1 MGKTPIYG
9 IDGRGVCSP
18 GRICSEV
25 EVQSPVIRAGVT
37 MELAGESVAVVGHDH
52 VDLAAAGHGHV
63 DLAVFGHGHS
73 DLAAAGHGHVDLAV
87 FGHGHSDFA
96 AVGHGHV
103 DLANV
108 SHVHPEYALA
118 THTHA
123 ASVAAGVNTVPT
135 LGAGASTTVSV
146 TIKPTLP
153 STSYTVAAF
162 VVGGLNLLGNLQVT
176 GTSVISTSQVNVT
189 VQNTGLL
196 SLGGASVCVIAVIN
210 A

>member
-25 EVQSPVIRAGVT
+25 ELHSPAIRADSVMEVAGNPVSVEGHEHV
-37 MELAGESVAVVGHDH
+37 ELAE
-52 VDLAAAGHGHV
+52 VDHGHV
-63 DLAVFGHGHS
+63 TL
-73 DLAAAGHGHVDLAV
+73 
-87 FGHGHSDFA
+87 A
-96 AVGHGHV
+96 AVGHVHSEYSTAGH
-103 DLANV
+103 
-108 SHVHPEYALA
+108 SHTHSHAEYALVA
-118 THTHA
+118 HTHA
-123 ASVAAGVNTVPT
+123 ATIAAGTNTVPT

-162 VVGGLNLLGNLQVT
+162 LLGGVNLLGNLQVT
-176 GTSVISTSQVNVT
+176 GTAVISTSQVNVT
-189 VQNTGLL
+189 VQNTGIL
-196 SLGGASVCVIAVIN
+196 SLGGASVCVIAIMN